1 MGDLERFEQVW
12 EMFERFQEAPVVVEI
27 RHYREMRVDNWPL
40 HYKGEWAVGAIGP
53 EFNYSVQC

>member
-27 RHYREMRVDNWPL
+27 RHYQEMRVDNWPL
-40 HYKGEWAVGAIGP
+40 HYKGNGL
-53 EFNYSVQC
+53 